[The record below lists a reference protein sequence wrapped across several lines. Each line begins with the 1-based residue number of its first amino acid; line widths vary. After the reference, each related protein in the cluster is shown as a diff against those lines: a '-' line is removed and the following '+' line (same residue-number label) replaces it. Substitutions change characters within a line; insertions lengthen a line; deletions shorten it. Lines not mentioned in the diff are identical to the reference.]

1 MRPFALVRDLSGAF
15 APKPRARFDCLE
27 IELLMSS
34 HLNFSRLPLSKIA
47 EIDPRNRF
55 FWSCGRV
62 VGWPGPPDG
71 QTVGPE
77 LVGVTG
83 VEPVTFTLSV

>member
-1 MRPFALVRDLSGAF
+1 
-15 APKPRARFDCLE
+15 
-27 IELLMSS
+27 MSS

-47 EIDPRNRF
+47 EIDRGTAF
-55 FWSCGRV
+55 FGLVVGWSCGRV
-62 VGWPGPPDG
+62 AGTTGRPDC
-71 QTVGPE
+71 QTVGPK